1 MIAEK
6 ALEKLKEEERDL
18 GFGSVVA
25 QEGVRLLNRDG
36 TFNVKRTGL
45 RFFSSLNLYHW
56 LLTIAWHKFFV
67 FVTLLYFALNSTFA
81 LLFLLCGVDAL
92 KDTSS
97 EPTYNAFLRNFFFSV
112 QTFATVGYGTIHPV
126 GFPANFIV
134 VVESLVGL
142 LAQALVTGMLFA
154 RFSRPTAKII
164 FSRSAVIAPYHG
176 VTGFMFRITNARQ
189 NQLIELRCKLLFARF
204 ETDDNGK
211 TIRRFYFLD
220 LERDS
225 VVFFPLH
232 WTIVHP
238 IDEKSPL
245 YGLTHEDLIR
255 ADAEFLILLTATDE
269 TFSQVVHSRM
279 SYKPD
284 ELRWNERF
292 TNIFGRSTDDS
303 MLKIDV
309 RRIDCTE
316 KAE

>member
-1 MIAEK
+1 MTEQQVI
-6 ALEKLKEEERDL
+6 EKLKTEERDL

-25 QEGVRLLNRDG
+25 QEGVRLLNRNG

-56 LLTIAWHKFFV
+56 LLTISWHKFFI
-67 FVTLLYFALNSTFA
+67 FVTFLYFALNSIFA
-81 LLFLLCGVDAL
+81 FLFLLCGVDAL

-164 FSRSAVIAPYHG
+164 FSRNAVIAPYRG

-189 NQLIELRCKLLFARF
+189 NQLIELHCKLLFAKF
-204 ETDDNGK
+204 ENDVNGK
-211 TIRRFYFLD
+211 RVRRFYFLD
-220 LERDS
+220 LERES

-245 YGLTHEDLIR
+245 YGLTNEDLSR
-255 ADAEFLILLTATDE
+255 TDAEFLILLTAIDE
-269 TFSQVVHSRM
+269 TFSQTVHSRM
-279 SYKPD
+279 SYKYD
-284 ELRWNERF
+284 EIRWNEKF
-292 TNIFGRSTDDS
+292 SNIFERSTEDS
-303 MLKIDV
+303 KLMIDV

-316 KAE
+316 KTE